1 MTRKKKRSIVKK
13 QWSHQTKQ
21 YIQKNIVVSSQ
32 AKLALEELLS
42 HLNATVTHSYLKS
55 VVLKPYWIELQM
67 PLILPYAKDHPTLSA
82 LMKIF
87 VIRYNGKLRY
97 LLVEQFLEDDLDIDM
112 TINYTVHHPQMITL
126 YLNDTFCL
134 GLMFDKIESYQETLE
149 LIIMNCYEILFSSED
164 NHFYSLTLS

>member
-1 MTRKKKRSIVKK
+1 
-13 QWSHQTKQ
+13 
-21 YIQKNIVVSSQ
+21 
-32 AKLALEELLS
+32 
-42 HLNATVTHSYLKS
+42 
-55 VVLKPYWIELQM
+55 M

-97 LLVEQFLEDDLDIDM
+97 LLVEQFLEDNLDIDM
-112 TINYTVHHPQMITL
+112 TINYAIHDPQMITL

-164 NHFYSLTLS
+164 NHFYPLTLS